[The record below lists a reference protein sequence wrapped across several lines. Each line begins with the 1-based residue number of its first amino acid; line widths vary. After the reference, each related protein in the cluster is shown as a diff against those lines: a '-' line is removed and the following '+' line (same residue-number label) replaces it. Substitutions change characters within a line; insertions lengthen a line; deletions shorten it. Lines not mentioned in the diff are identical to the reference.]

1 MRCIIRE
8 AHASGA
14 VSTLQ
19 ASKLES
25 LIHDKICSLD
35 YVSMVGYSDDGREV
49 TILAIHDDDG
59 DRFGEILRGICS
71 GGTSIEHEMPDRTV
85 VTVAIHDGPDL
96 PDGILA
102 GTKTVYTR

>member
-1 MRCIIRE
+1 M
-8 AHASGA
+8 
-14 VSTLQ
+14 STLQ
-19 ASKLES
+19 VSKLES

-49 TILAIHDDDG
+49 TILAVHDDDG

-85 VTVAIHDGPDL
+85 ITVPIHDGPDL
-96 PDGILA
+96 PDDVLA
-102 GTKTVYTR
+102 GRKAVYTREACQ